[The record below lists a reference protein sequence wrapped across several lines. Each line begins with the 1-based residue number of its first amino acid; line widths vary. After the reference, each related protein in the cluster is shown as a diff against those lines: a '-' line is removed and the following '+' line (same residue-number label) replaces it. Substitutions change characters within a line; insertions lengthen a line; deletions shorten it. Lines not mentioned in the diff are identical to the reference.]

1 MASNLSLTI
10 TKNPATGQIIYG
22 VVNNATGQQIYETPV
37 YSVARSFAQSGRT
50 DAEIIAL
57 ANQQTINLQ
66 GGVQTAPATATPTDA
81 STSVPTLTAS
91 DDAIEIA
98 FTPKEDT
105 ATSSSYNAATT
116 SEEGTNLRI
125 QSVEGQTIIAETT
138 PLPDEPFVQNYN
150 AATIG
155 TSYATAEDPQTG
167 SWYVYNTADPND
179 VIAMDLSGYDANRLA
194 QQYNTNP
201 PGTGTSYQ
209 NTVAPTVDQANLGP
223 NARYAQEQANHA
235 SGATSLLQQQQTIAE
250 QRNQGDGSKLG
261 DWRVRLRLAPSANY
275 LYKDVDPGI
284 LSPLR
289 ATDGVIFPYM
299 PTIATNYSA
308 DYSPYDLTHSN
319 YRGYFYKGSRVGE
332 VTLTAD
338 FTAQD
343 SAEADYLL
351 AVITFFKACTKM
363 FYGQD
368 KYRGSPPPLVFLSGL
383 GQYQFSNHACA
394 ISNFAMT
401 LPNDVDYI
409 RARGKQTTTGGQ
421 MMWRRSLSYTQSGF
435 DLSAVWARL
444 TGAAQSVGVGFGSNN
459 ANVLMNGA
467 MNIPPSPPNLG
478 LNEST
483 YVPTKMSIT
492 LTLMPMMSRQQV
504 SQQFSLQKFANGN
517 LIKGGYW

>member
-10 TKNPATGQIIYG
+10 TKNPATGQFIYG
-22 VVNNATGQQIYETPV
+22 VVDNASGKQIYETSV
-37 YSVARSFAQSGRT
+37 YSVARNFVQSGRT
-50 DAEIIAL
+50 DSEIIAL
-57 ANQQTINLQ
+57 ANEATINAQ
-66 GGVQTAPATATPTDA
+66 GGVQTVSQPATETSA
-81 STSVPTLTAS
+81 SVPTLTAN
-91 DDAIEIA
+91 DDAIAINYTPREDSAIA
-98 FTPKEDT
+98 
-105 ATSSSYNAATT
+105 SSYNAATT
-116 SEEGTNLRI
+116 SEEGTNLYIR
-125 QSVEGQTIIAETT
+125 SVEGQTIIAETT
-138 PLPDEPFVQNYN
+138 PLIEEPTVQNYS
-150 AATIG
+150 AATVGG
-155 TSYATAEDPQTG
+155 TYATAQDPQNG
-167 SWYVYNTADPND
+167 SWYVYNTANPSD
-179 VIAMDLSGYDANRLA
+179 VMAMDLSAYQAGQLA
-194 QQYNTNP
+194 EQYNTNP

-209 NTVAPTVDQANLGP
+209 NPVPPTIDQANLGP
-223 NARYAQEQANHA
+223 NATYAQEQANQA
-235 SGATSLLQQQQTIAE
+235 AVATSLLQQQQTVAE
-250 QRNQGDGSKLG
+250 QRNQGAGSKLG

-383 GQYQFSNHACA
+383 GQYQFAENACA
-394 ISNFAMT
+394 ISNFAFN

-435 DLSAVWARL
+435 DLSAIWARL
-444 TGAAQSVGVGFGSNN
+444 TGSAQSVGIGFGSNN
-459 ANVLMNGA
+459 AQVLLNGA

-483 YVPTKMSIT
+483 YVPTKMTIT
-492 LTLMPMMSRQQV
+492 LTLLPMMSRQQV
-504 SQQFSLQKFANGN
+504 SKQFSLQKFANGN
-517 LIKGGYW
+517 LLKGGYW

>member
-1 MASNLSLTI
+1 M
-10 TKNPATGQIIYG
+10 
-22 VVNNATGQQIYETPV
+22 
-37 YSVARSFAQSGRT
+37 
-50 DAEIIAL
+50 
-57 ANQQTINLQ
+57 
-66 GGVQTAPATATPTDA
+66 A
-81 STSVPTLTAS
+81 STSLLQSKALIDSFAARMGLTGANHTAQFVGGVPVAIDGVPVPTSLYTPAQLEGIQTAQALTAL
-91 DDAIEIA
+91 
-98 FTPKEDT
+98 T
-105 ATSSSYNAATT
+105 ATDPTPNVSNSTSAATT

-138 PLPDEPFVQNYN
+138 PLVEEPTVQNFN
-150 AATIG
+150 AATVG
-155 TSYATAEDPQTG
+155 STYAIAQDSQNG
-167 SWYVYNTADPND
+167 SWYVYNTQDSND
-179 VIAMDLSGYDANRLA
+179 VLAMDISEYQASQLA

-209 NTVAPTVDQANLGP
+209 NTVEPTLNEATAGP
-223 NARYAQEQANHA
+223 NASYAQEQANQAA
-235 SGATSLLQQQQTIAE
+235 STLQLAQQQATVSA
-250 QRNQGDGSKLG
+250 QRNEGAGAKLG
-261 DWRVRLRLAPSANY
+261 DWRVRLRLAPTANY
-275 LYKDVDPGI
+275 LYKDVEPGI
-284 LSPLR
+284 LAPLR

-299 PTIATNYSA
+299 PTIAMNYSA

-343 SAEADYLL
+343 SSEADYLL
-351 AVITFFKACTKM
+351 AVITFFKSCTKM

-383 GQYQFSNHACA
+383 GQYQFNNHACV

-435 DLSAVWARL
+435 DLSAVWSRL
-444 TGAAQSVGVGFGSNN
+444 TGAAQSVGIGFGSNN
-459 ANVLMNGA
+459 AKVLMNGA

-504 SQQFSLQKFANGN
+504 SQQFSLQKFADGN

>member
-1 MASNLSLTI
+1 MAYIVVRTDSGQYEVVDQTTGTVSAVFDTSAQAAAFAAGDANASSAVVQAAADIGVYQVQPQATDPTPEVSNS
-10 TKNPATGQIIYG
+10 NDPAT
-22 VVNNATGQQIYETPV
+22 TE
-37 YSVARSFAQSGRT
+37 
-50 DAEIIAL
+50 
-57 ANQQTINLQ
+57 
-66 GGVQTAPATATPTDA
+66 TAPTVLVSQPETVGGTYSIAQDPT
-81 STSVPTLTAS
+81 
-91 DDAIEIA
+91 
-98 FTPKEDT
+98 
-105 ATSSSYNAATT
+105 N
-116 SEEGTNLRI
+116 
-125 QSVEGQTIIAETT
+125 
-138 PLPDEPFVQNYN
+138 
-150 AATIG
+150 
-155 TSYATAEDPQTG
+155 G
-167 SWYVYNTADPND
+167 SWYVYDVGNPND
-179 VIAMDLSGYDANRLA
+179 VLAMDISEYQASQLA

-209 NTVAPTVDQANLGP
+209 NPVEPTLSDATAGPNASYAQDQAN
-223 NARYAQEQANHA
+223 QAA
-235 SGATSLLQQQQTIAE
+235 STLQLAQQQSTVDE
-250 QRNQGDGSKLG
+250 QRMEGAGAKLG
-261 DWRVRLRLAPSANY
+261 DWRVRLRLAPTANY

-383 GQYQFSNHACA
+383 GQYQFSNHGCA
-394 ISNFAMT
+394 ISNFAFT

-435 DLSAVWARL
+435 DLSAIWARL
-444 TGAAQSVGVGFGSNN
+444 TGSAQSVGIGFGSNG
-459 ANVLMNGA
+459 AQVLMNGA

-483 YVPTKMSIT
+483 YVPTKMTIT
-492 LTLMPMMSRQQV
+492 LTLMPMMSRQQI